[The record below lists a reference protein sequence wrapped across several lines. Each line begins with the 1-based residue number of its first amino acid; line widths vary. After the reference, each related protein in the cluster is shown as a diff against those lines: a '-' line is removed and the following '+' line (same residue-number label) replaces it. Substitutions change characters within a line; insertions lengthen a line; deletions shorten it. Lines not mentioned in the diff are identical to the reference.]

1 MAIPISGATVE
12 ILVLNNKEFQVI
24 KYLETVRL
32 LDFDIY

>member
-1 MAIPISGATVE
+1 MAILISGATVE